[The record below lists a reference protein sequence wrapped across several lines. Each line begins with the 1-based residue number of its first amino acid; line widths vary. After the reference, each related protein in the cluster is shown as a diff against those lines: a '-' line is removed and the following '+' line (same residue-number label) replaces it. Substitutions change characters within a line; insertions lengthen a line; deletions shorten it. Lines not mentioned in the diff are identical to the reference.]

1 MLPMIEIFQ
10 KQMQSVAWQAKS
22 IPYDLKSFFFY
33 YKIEKKTV
41 TIQNISWDIWFEIWE
56 KLLL

>member
-22 IPYDLKSFFFY
+22 ISYGLNHFVLDH
-33 YKIEKKTV
+33 KIEK
-41 TIQNISWDIWFEIWE
+41 N
-56 KLLL
+56 